1 MAERIGSRKIQSLER
16 ALDVLD
22 ALQRGPRRVSDLA
35 RDTGSSKATV
45 HHILATLEDRRI
57 VIREPGSFRYQ
68 LSWGIYE
75 LGAGVVHGTGYN
87 SVIPPLI
94 SELAEEIGE
103 TTLFAIEE
111 SGEALVLYRGECTRS
126 VLVANNIPGRRIPM
140 HATAS
145 GKTLLAYSPQL
156 FARLARTLPAYTA
169 KTAITH
175 EAVQRQLKVVRRRG
189 YATCWEEHEISL
201 NSIAVP
207 VFGVAGVLAGALTIA
222 GPSGRLNQRT
232 YKQYLT
238 PLAETARRIHEHVD
252 LPAAGQT

>member
-16 ALDVLD
+16 ALDVLE
-22 ALQRGPRRVSDLA
+22 ALQRGPRRISDLA

-57 VIREPGSFRYQ
+57 VVREPGSFRYQ

-111 SGEALVLYRGECTRS
+111 HGEALVLYRGECTTS

-145 GKTLLAYSPQL
+145 GKTLLAHSPHL
-156 FARLARTLPAYTA
+156 LRRLATTLPAYTP
-169 KTAITH
+169 KTAITRQ
-175 EAVQRQLKVVRRRG
+175 AVERQLQAVRRRG

-222 GPSGRLNQRT
+222 APSGRLNQRT